1 MGTLSEARE
10 KTLNILT
17 QGMKL
22 QVQVDADGDI
32 LVKFTDSSTA
42 VWFTFSQHDFKGDVP
57 SQAFVHLTAPL
68 LREVAK
74 SNEMFEWVATEG
86 TAYRIGYV
94 RAIPEEDG
102 GTVSLMFRYA
112 MLADYL
118 DEDEL
123 STAMWTVIGT
133 ADDLDDELQQKFGGK
148 CWVD

>member
-1 MGTLSEARE
+1 MMAKAFKITTTDDETILLWHESAACSVKVRE
-10 KTLNILT
+10 FDKDEDGQNTVVKVSAPILWN
-17 QGMKL
+17 
-22 QVQVDADGDI
+22 
-32 LVKFTDSSTA
+32 VKRTPA
-42 VWFTFSQHDFKGDVP
+42 
-57 SQAFVHLTAPL
+57 LY
-68 LREVAK
+68 
-74 SNEMFEWVATEG
+74 EWVATEG

-94 RAIPEEDG
+94 RAVPEEDA

-148 CWVD
+148 RWVD